1 MQNIGEAIYIYRR
14 RAGLSQAEVARDA
27 GIHRNTLSAL
37 ENGDVNVTLG
47 VLVAVCRALD
57 RSLSV
62 VIGETECRLTKRSLD
77 AVCSCGSPEFYTD
90 KVLGVVCCRCQAPRR

>member
-14 RAGLSQAEVARDA
+14 RAGLSQTEVARDA

-47 VLVAVCRALD
+47 VLVAVCRALE
-57 RSLSV
+57 RPLSV
-62 VIGETECRLTKRSLD
+62 VIGDTECHLTPLALD
-77 AVCSCGSPEFYTD
+77 LWDSG
-90 KVLGVVCCRCQAPRR
+90 APASII